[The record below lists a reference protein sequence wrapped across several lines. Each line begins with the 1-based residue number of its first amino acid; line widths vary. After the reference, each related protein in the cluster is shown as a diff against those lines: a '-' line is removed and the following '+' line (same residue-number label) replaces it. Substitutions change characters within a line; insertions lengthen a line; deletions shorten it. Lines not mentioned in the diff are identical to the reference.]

1 MAGRTR
7 LQALLILC
15 ITLGVIMMGAALGS
29 KALAPSALLHA
40 LFHPDGHIDSI
51 LVWRIRIPR
60 SLAAMLA
67 GSGLAL
73 SGYVMQVLTRNPL
86 AAPELTGVTA
96 GAVTPIVFCFVYL
109 PWISSVYYPF
119 VGLAGGLAAAFVTFS
134 LAGRS
139 NGQSL
144 HLALGGITVSLFL
157 GALTTWIILSSG
169 PQVPSLL
176 FWISGGFQ
184 GRSWPQLLFMLP
196 WVLLAV
202 CGLFASHRVLRLM
215 AISDKAAA
223 GMGVNLRFWQ
233 PFLLLL
239 AILPVA
245 GITPVGGPL
254 AFVGL
259 AAPHIARLLKP
270 AEAGG
275 ELLLTAALGA
285 LMVTLAD
292 VIGRTVALPQELPVG
307 ILTALVGGPV
317 FIWLVQRRD
326 FSLGSHL

>member
-1 MAGRTR
+1 MANKTH
-7 LQALLILC
+7 LHALLIL
-15 ITLGVIMMGAALGS
+15 IAALLVVVIGAALGS
-29 KALAPSALLHA
+29 KPLGPAALFSALIY
-40 LFHPDGHIDSI
+40 PDGHLDSV

-60 SLAAMLA
+60 SLAALLA
-67 GSGLAL
+67 GAGLAL

-86 AAPELTGVTA
+86 AAPELTGVTS

-109 PWISSVYYPF
+109 PWLSSVCYPF
-119 VGLAGGLAAAFVTFS
+119 IGFAGGMVAALVTFT
-134 LAGRS
+134 LAGR
-139 NGQSL
+139 GRGHSL
-144 HLALGGITVSLFL
+144 HLALGGISVSLFL
-157 GALTTWIILSSG
+157 GAITTWIILSSG

-176 FWISGGFQ
+176 FWIAGGFQ
-184 GRSWPQLLFMLP
+184 GRSWSQLLFMTP
-196 WVLLAV
+196 WVVIAL
-202 CGLFASHRVLRLM
+202 CGMFASQRVLGLM

-259 AAPHIARLLKP
+259 AAPHIARLMKP
-270 AEAGG
+270 SGIGG
-275 ELLLTAALGA
+275 DLLLTAALGA

-292 VIGRTVALPQELPVG
+292 VLGRTLALPQELPVG
-307 ILTALVGGPV
+307 IITALVGGPV
-317 FIWLVQRRD
+317 FIWLVQRRN
-326 FSLGSHL
+326 FTPGEHL